1 MGDGKYT
8 ARIKPSRQGEKSIKF
23 ANGPVRLE
31 RNPNG
36 NTASARTAPVTES
49 YRRNIRPTDD

>member
-1 MGDGKYT
+1 MGDSKFV
-8 ARIKPSRQGEKSIKF
+8 AKIKPNRQGANSIKF
-23 ANGPVRLE
+23 ATGPVRLD